1 MALVAVITG
10 DIIGFTGLDITAR
23 QQLIEATTQLMKSWV
38 DEPANAEIFRGDSFQ
53 LLLDDP
59 QKAIRRAIQLIC
71 WFRQQETA
79 DTQLSCR
86 LSVGIGQVSYR
97 GKSVLDS
104 DGSAFHYSGRA
115 FDKMEI
121 EELLH
126 IQTGN
131 ERRNELFAVILIF
144 INAIISHWTPQQAA
158 AIFLALEDC
167 KQLQI
172 AEGLSISQGAVN
184 SRLKAARWKEVKAG
198 TDYIAANLNLEL

>member
-10 DIIGFTGLDITAR
+10 DIIGFTRLDIAAR
-23 QQLIEATTQLMKSWV
+23 QRLVGSTTRLMDSWV
-38 DEPANAEIFRGDSFQ
+38 AGPADAEIFRGDSFQ

-59 QKAIRRAIQLIC
+59 QKAIRRAVQLIC

-79 DTQLSCR
+79 GTPLSCR
-86 LSVGIGQVSYR
+86 LSVGIGEVSYK
-97 GKSVLDS
+97 GKNVLDS

-115 FDKMEI
+115 FDKMQT

-167 KQLQI
+167 KQQQI
-172 AEGLSISQGAVN
+172 ADGLAISQGAAN
-184 SRLKAARWKEVKAG
+184 SRLKAARWKEVKTG
-198 TDYIAANLNLEL
+198 TDYIAVNLNLEL